1 MIEEPDD
8 INDEMKV
15 INTLSELIY
24 PQLQNEIKHEEEPEL
39 SGPIDINPE
48 PNDDD
53 YYSETEEENEIP
65 DEIDDTEFIPHETDA
80 LLEDVSGIIHYKEES
95 TIHPELATTSL
106 QSVSEDEENL
116 TVTPVLETDA
126 SKLSELI
133 TEVIETIESERFEEE
148 NDQNLSI
155 INNQEKDNQ
164 ETNETKDSVDAIK
177 SDGTEIEKAEDNHE
191 IVKPENST
199 EKTIAITETTTENIP
214 EHVSH
219 TIVTKPSAVIST
231 TTRNFTFD
239 EVTTKSSESQEK
251 MIEDKRSK

>member
-39 SGPIDINPE
+39 SGPIDINTE
-48 PNDDD
+48 QDEDD
-53 YYSETEEENEIP
+53 YYTETLEENEIP
-65 DEIDDTEFIPHETDA
+65 DEMDDTEFIPHETDA
-80 LLEDVSGIIHYKEES
+80 LLEDASGIIHYKEES
-95 TIHPELATTSL
+95 TVPPEILATTSL

-116 TVTPVLETDA
+116 TVTPTLETEA
-126 SKLSELI
+126 SKISEPI

-148 NDQNLSI
+148 NDQNLNI

-164 ETNETKDSVDAIK
+164 ETNETKDSIDAIK
-177 SDGTEIEKAEDNHE
+177 TDITEIKISKENQESNE
-191 IVKPENST
+191 SENST
-199 EKTIAITETTTENIP
+199 EKKIAITETTTENIP

-219 TIVTKPSAVIST
+219 TVTKPSAVISST
-231 TTRNFTFD
+231 IKNFTFD

-251 MIEDKRSK
+251 VIEDKRSK